1 MNKMFSNHV
10 IVAALAL
17 CVVAVRAEKI
27 APIQAIAYLD
37 DPAGVSQVKGNITF
51 TQNACGENVYIRIY
65 VTGLTPGKHGFHVH
79 EKGDLTN
86 GCLSTGGHYNPE
98 KVDHA
103 APNDEVRHVGDL
115 GNIEANE
122 YGVVDTMLTDHVISL
137 SGKRA
142 VIGRGIVIHS
152 DADDLGKTNHPDS
165 KKTGNAGSR
174 VACGIIVQIWMNG
187 HVEMEEPMPLDY
199 QYHYFQ

>member
-1 MNKMFSNHV
+1 FL
-10 IVAALAL
+10 IEL
-17 CVVAVRAEKI
+17 
-27 APIQAIAYLD
+27 Q
-37 DPAGVSQVKGNITF
+37 
-51 TQNACGENVYIRIY
+51 
-65 VTGLTPGKHGFHVH
+65 
-79 EKGDLTN
+79 
-86 GCLSTGGHYNPE
+86 
-98 KVDHA
+98 VDHA

-174 VACGIIVQIWMNG
+174 VACGIIGINSDMDEWPCRDGGANAIGLSVSLLSIIVATM
-187 HVEMEEPMPLDY
+187 LSRLI
-199 QYHYFQ
+199 